1 MGRPI
6 NTTGVS
12 SMRVTGATFTIRF
25 LLTTMVLLLGDVDR
39 TQAQEPYFPELVFF
53 PKDKDLNSIVDETKS
68 VHLKAMKEPSLWKLP
83 QRDRTANVYRFLWL
97 ASGEHPICIRL
108 TRTGG
113 GFVSHIAGHDGPPGI
128 TAGRQTLNKDVKLSG
143 QQGKR
148 LVGLLERT
156 TFWTSPVEV
165 KESRGIADGDVIVIE
180 GVKDGKY
187 HVIVR
192 AGSTTGETYK
202 AFCRSML
209 ELADEPGVLK
219 AWDRFRQGERKTPG
233 YRPEPPQTED
243 RGDSEPDADTP

>member
-1 MGRPI
+1 M
-6 NTTGVS
+6 
-12 SMRVTGATFTIRF
+12 A
-25 LLTTMVLLLGDVDR
+25 LLLGDVNR

-53 PKDKDLNSIVDETKS
+53 PKDKELNSIVDKTKS
-68 VHLKAMKEPSLWKLP
+68 VHLKAMNEPSLWKSSLT
-83 QRDRTANVYRFLWL
+83 DRKANVYRFLWL

-108 TRTGG
+108 TRTGE

-148 LVGLLERT
+148 LVELLERT

-192 AGSTTGETYK
+192 AGSTTEANYK
-202 AFCRSML
+202 TFCRSML
-209 ELADEPGVLK
+209 ELADEPSVLK
-219 AWDRFRQGERKTPG
+219 AWDRFRQGDRKTKVV
-233 YRPEPPQTED
+233 
-243 RGDSEPDADTP
+243 TPTQ